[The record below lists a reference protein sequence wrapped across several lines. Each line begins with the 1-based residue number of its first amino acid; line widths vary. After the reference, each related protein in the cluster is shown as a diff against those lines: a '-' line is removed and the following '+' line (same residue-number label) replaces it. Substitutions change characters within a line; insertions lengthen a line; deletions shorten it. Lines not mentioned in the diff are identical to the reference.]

1 MSFAVKFTTAFAGLS
16 VGASLRKQDFCALK
30 LAIVIGVAAVSFTA
44 ICPYWLIDLF
54 SPEWNRFFDAFFYEA
69 SHYRK
74 GHFGLFATEEINWLN
89 RLTYLWTLL
98 RWGMGV
104 PLALLSI
111 VGLCVAIADRK
122 HGDKILLAFVLP
134 YLLFVGSHKLKFVRH
149 LLPIY
154 PALTICAAASARKI
168 WDILSPFIMRGSSH
182 KLKWGKSVVIAV
194 VCAVLTYSLAYTASF
209 AKIMAT
215 PPTMIE
221 ATEWIEA
228 NIPPEEEIE
237 REPDILFDWLLPE
250 LDRDYTDERATW
262 VLVLM
267 PNAEVFMKYA
277 ENPASYSAIDWHPL
291 EEEPDLESLVEF
303 YERIFR
309 ADSPY
314 ELVKTFRRRP
324 SFLGLP
330 ISDRGAPFPMRAL
343 LHPEIGIY
351 RLRE

>member
-1 MSFAVKFTTAFAGLS
+1 
-16 VGASLRKQDFCALK
+16 
-30 LAIVIGVAAVSFTA
+30 
-44 ICPYWLIDLF
+44 
-54 SPEWNRFFDAFFYEA
+54 
-69 SHYRK
+69 
-74 GHFGLFATEEINWLN
+74 
-89 RLTYLWTLL
+89 
-98 RWGMGV
+98 MGV

-122 HGDKILLAFVLP
+122 NGDKILLAFVLP

-154 PALTICAAASARKI
+154 PALTICAAASAGKI
-168 WDILSPFIMRGSSH
+168 WDILARGNH
-182 KLKWGKSVVIAV
+182 KLKWGKGVVITV
-194 VCAVLTYSLAYTASF
+194 VCAVLIYSLAYTTSF

-215 PPTMIE
+215 PPTMVE
-221 ATEWIEA
+221 AAEWIEA

-250 LDRDYTDERATW
+250 LNRGYTDERATW

-291 EEEPDLESLVEF
+291 EEEPELESLVEF
-303 YERIFR
+303 YEQIFR

-324 SFLGLP
+324 SFLGLR

-351 RLRE
+351 RLQE